1 MADKIYCYPDTD
13 TLINRLNIHDSGRL
27 LEAETRMVSIRL
39 YQLQKHPVK
48 GGFDFAHLCRI
59 HHHIFQDV
67 YDWAGKTRTVNI
79 AKGNSLFCPFW
90 NIYSYADNIF
100 RCYHKDC
107 IRTKDNPDEFIHIL
121 AEHYADLNAL
131 HPFREGNGRSQRE
144 FCRELCL
151 QCGYLFDLTHTCRD
165 EMLQASI
172 DSLDKGNNTRLEAVF
187 RKCILP
193 PASVKYLRK

>member
-13 TLINRLNIHDSGRL
+13 TLINRLNIHDAGRL
-27 LEAETRMVSIRL
+27 LEAETGLVSIRL

-48 GGFDFAHLCRI
+48 GSFDFAHLCNI

-67 YDWAGKTRTVNI
+67 YDWAGELRTVNI
-79 AKGNSLFCPFW
+79 AKKSLFCLVQHMTG
-90 NIYSYADNIF
+90 YAQTIF
-100 RCYHKDC
+100 PAYYNDC
-107 IRTKDNPDEFIHIL
+107 MRAKDNPEEFIHVL

-151 QCGYLFDLTHTCRD
+151 KCGYLFDLTHTCRD

-172 DSLDKGNNTRLEAVF
+172 DSLEKGDNTGLEVVF
-187 RKCILP
+187 QKCVIP
-193 PASVKYLRK
+193 LRN

>member
-13 TLINRLNIHDSGRL
+13 TLINRLNIHDAGRL
-27 LEAETRMVSIRL
+27 LEAETGLVSIRL

-48 GGFDFAHLCRI
+48 GSFDFAHLCNI

-67 YDWAGKTRTVNI
+67 YDWAGELRTVNI
-79 AKGNSLFCPFW
+79 AKKSLFCLVQHMTG
-90 NIYSYADNIF
+90 YAQTIF
-100 RCYHKDC
+100 PAYYNDC
-107 IRTKDNPDEFIHIL
+107 MRAKDNPEEFIHVL

-151 QCGYLFDLTHTCRD
+151 KCGYLFDLTNTCRD

-172 DSLDKGNNTRLEAVF
+172 DSLEKGDNTGLETIF
-187 RKCILP
+187 RKCVI
-193 PASVKYLRK
+193 SLRN

>member
-13 TLINRLNIHDSGRL
+13 TLINRLNIHDAGRL

-48 GGFDFAHLCRI
+48 GSFDFAHLCNI

-67 YDWAGKTRTVNI
+67 YDWAGELRTVNI
-79 AKGNSLFCPFW
+79 AKKSLFCLVQHMTG
-90 NIYSYADNIF
+90 YAQTIF
-100 RCYHKDC
+100 PAYYNDC
-107 IRTKDNPDEFIHIL
+107 MRAKDNPEEFIHVL

-151 QCGYLFDLTHTCRD
+151 KCGYLFDLTNTCRD

-172 DSLDKGNNTRLEAVF
+172 DSLEKGDNTGLETIF
-187 RKCILP
+187 RKCVISLCN
-193 PASVKYLRK
+193 

>member
-13 TLINRLNIHDSGRL
+13 TLINRLNIHDAGRL
-27 LEAETRMVSIRL
+27 LEAETGLVSIRL

-48 GGFDFAHLCRI
+48 GSFDFAHLCNI
-59 HHHIFQDV
+59 HHHIFPGV
-67 YDWAGKTRTVNI
+67 YDWAGELRTVNI
-79 AKGNSLFCPFW
+79 AKKSLFCLVQHMTG
-90 NIYSYADNIF
+90 YAQTIF
-100 RCYHKDC
+100 PAYYNDC
-107 IRTKDNPDEFIHIL
+107 MRAKDNPEEFIHVL

-151 QCGYLFDLTHTCRD
+151 KCGYLFDLTNTCRD

-172 DSLDKGNNTRLEAVF
+172 DSLEKGDNTGLEIIF
-187 RKCILP
+187 RKCVIP
-193 PASVKYLRK
+193 LRN

>member
-13 TLINRLNIHDSGRL
+13 TLINRLNIHDAGRL
-27 LEAETRMVSIRL
+27 LEAETRIVSIRL

-67 YDWAGKTRTVNI
+67 YDWAGKPRTVNI
-79 AKGNSLFCPFW
+79 AKGNSLFCPVL
-90 NIYSYADNIF
+90 NLSGYADDIF
-100 RCYHKDC
+100 RSYYKDGM
-107 IRTKDNPDEFIHIL
+107 RAKDNPDEFIHAL

-144 FCRELCL
+144 YCRELCL
-151 QCGYLFDLTHTCRD
+151 KCGYLFDLTHTCRD

-172 DSLDKGNNTRLEAVF
+172 DSLDRGDNTELEAIF
-187 RKCILP
+187 RKCVI
-193 PASVKYLRK
+193 SLRN

>member
-13 TLINRLNIHDSGRL
+13 TLINRLNIHDAGRL
-27 LEAETRMVSIRL
+27 LEAETGLVSIRL

-48 GGFDFAHLCRI
+48 GSFDFAHLCNI

-67 YDWAGKTRTVNI
+67 YDWAGELRTVNI
-79 AKGNSLFCPFW
+79 AKKSLFCLVQHMTG
-90 NIYSYADNIF
+90 YAQTIF
-100 RCYHKDC
+100 PAYYNDC
-107 IRTKDNPDEFIHIL
+107 MRAKDNPEEFIHVL

-151 QCGYLFDLTHTCRD
+151 KCGYLLDLTHTCRD

-172 DSLDKGNNTRLEAVF
+172 DSLEKGDNTGLETIF
-187 RKCILP
+187 RKCVI
-193 PASVKYLRK
+193 SLRN

>member
-13 TLINRLNIHDSGRL
+13 TLINRLNIHDAGRL

-48 GGFDFAHLCRI
+48 GSFDFAHLCNI

-67 YDWAGKTRTVNI
+67 YDWAGELRTVNI
-79 AKGNSLFCPFW
+79 AKKSLFCLVQHMTG
-90 NIYSYADNIF
+90 YAQTIF
-100 RCYHKDC
+100 PAYYNDC
-107 IRTKDNPDEFIHIL
+107 MRAKDNPEEFIHVL

-151 QCGYLFDLTHTCRD
+151 KCGYLFDLTNTCRD

-172 DSLDKGNNTRLEAVF
+172 DSLEKCDNTGLEAVF
-187 RKCILP
+187 QKCVIP
-193 PASVKYLRK
+193 LRN

>member
-13 TLINRLNIHDSGRL
+13 TLINRLNIHDAGRL
-27 LEAETRMVSIRL
+27 LEAETGLVSIRL

-48 GGFDFAHLCRI
+48 GSFDFAHLCNI

-67 YDWAGKTRTVNI
+67 YDWAGELRTVNI
-79 AKGNSLFCPFW
+79 AKKSLFCLVQHMTG
-90 NIYSYADNIF
+90 YAQTIF
-100 RCYHKDC
+100 PAYYNDC
-107 IRTKDNPDEFIHIL
+107 MRAKDNPEEFIHVL

-151 QCGYLFDLTHTCRD
+151 KCGYLFDLTNTCRD

-172 DSLDKGNNTRLEAVF
+172 DSLDKGNNTGLEAAF
-187 RKCILP
+187 GKCVI
-193 PASVKYLRK
+193 SLRN